1 MCDIFK
7 NELLM
12 LLNDKVDDDTLINIS
27 NEIDI
32 MLADYDINR
41 SQFKTINLDDIKTL
55 IDTYLMTLKIRGL
68 SKGTT
73 SLYSLIINNFFET
86 VQRELEDITSKD
98 IRGYLSKYQREHKVC
113 NRTLSSRKTIICTFF
128 KWLWGSVIS
137 LPHIY
142 NIRIRR

>member
-12 LLNDKVDDDTLINIS
+12 LLNDKVDDNTLINIS

-41 SQFKTINLDDIKTL
+41 SQSKTINLDEAQMRIKEL
-55 IDTYLMTLKIRGL
+55 LLNVR
-68 SKGTT
+68 SKR
-73 SLYSLIINNFFET
+73 I
-86 VQRELEDITSKD
+86 
-98 IRGYLSKYQREHKVC
+98 
-113 NRTLSSRKTIICTFF
+113 
-128 KWLWGSVIS
+128 KWLWGGVIS

-142 NIRIRR
+142 NIRIRGV